1 MEPYLLATKNNLH
14 IRIIFDRLLPMTENA
29 KHPNNKTL
37 IDAMFKAGSHFAYAR
52 SRRHPSAKP
61 FIFGTKN
68 QVEIFD
74 LEKTAPAL
82 ESAKDFI
89 KNIVANGGQVL
100 FLGGKSESRD
110 IVQSAALSVEMP
122 HVAGR
127 WIGGTFSNFGE
138 IRKRVEK
145 LATLNTKK
153 QKGELAKYTK
163 KERVLIDREIANLE
177 RFFGGLALMTQLPKV
192 LFLIDHKREAI
203 AVEEAATVGIPVVSL
218 SGSDCNMKLAT
229 HAIPGNDTS
238 VSSIKFVVGEITSAI
253 KEGKALYAKKLASTP
268 APVPAQPHLA

>member
-1 MEPYLLATKNNLH
+1 
-14 IRIIFDRLLPMTENA
+14 MTEQI
-29 KHPNNKTL
+29 T
-37 IDAMFKAGSHFAYAR
+37 
-52 SRRHPSAKP
+52 
-61 FIFGTKN
+61 T
-68 QVEIFD
+68 Q
-74 LEKTAPAL
+74 
-82 ESAKDFI
+82 
-89 KNIVANGGQVL
+89 
-100 FLGGKSESRD
+100 D
-110 IVQSAALSVEMP
+110 IVSLSVQF
-122 HVAGR
+122 VS
-127 WIGGTFSNFGE
+127 F
-138 IRKRVEK
+138 
-145 LATLNTKK
+145 
-153 QKGELAKYTK
+153 
-163 KERVLIDREIANLE
+163 DREIANLE